1 VDEHTKSGFLPP
13 LDAASLGFFD
23 TVQICLRGFIGMTF
37 QLHKYTLWVKFGGEA
52 RFFCK
57 KADIFSEGGFFV
69 VFGLVFVS

>member
-1 VDEHTKSGFLPP
+1 
-13 LDAASLGFFD
+13 
-23 TVQICLRGFIGMTF
+23 MTF